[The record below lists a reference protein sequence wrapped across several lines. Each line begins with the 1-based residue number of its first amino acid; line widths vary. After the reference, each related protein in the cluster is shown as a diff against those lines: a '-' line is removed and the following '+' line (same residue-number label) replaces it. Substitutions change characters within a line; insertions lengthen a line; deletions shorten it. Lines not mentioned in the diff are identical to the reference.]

1 MEDGPLS
8 GESMT
13 NPTNIDT
20 LAGTTSTPNGFG
32 PIRLA
37 EARDLAPL
45 SILKLTCFRE
55 TFGPTGFNIT
65 YPPADLIRFEEE
77 AYGHAKIADELAD
90 PEHRTWV
97 VEDADGRLVA
107 YAHAGPCKLP
117 HPWVEDDDLEL
128 CQLYLL
134 RDVQGM
140 GLGKQLLDHVLG
152 LMENAGPGA
161 LWLGVW
167 QGNLKAQHV
176 YAGRGF
182 KVVGDY
188 RFSVGNWHDEE
199 FIMRRG
205 LMPRVIDSIAG

>member
-1 MEDGPLS
+1 
-8 GESMT
+8 MT
-13 NPTNIDT
+13 NFTNTDT
-20 LAGTTSTPNGFG
+20 VAGTSAVKNGFK
-32 PIRLA
+32 PIRVA
-37 EARDLAPL
+37 MVSDLAQL
-45 SILKLTCFRE
+45 STLKLTCFRE

-65 YPPADLIRFEEE
+65 YPPADLARFEVE
-77 AYGHAKIADELAD
+77 AYGHDKIADELSD

-97 VEDADGRLVA
+97 VEDESGALVA

-128 CQLYLL
+128 CQLYLR
-134 RDVQGM
+134 RDVQGR
-140 GLGKQLLDHVLG
+140 GLGKALLDHVMHW
-152 LMENAGPGA
+152 MENAGPGA

-188 RFSVGNWHDEE
+188 RFAVGEWKDEE
-199 FIMRRG
+199 FIMRRAVQ
-205 LMPRVIDSIAG
+205 PRIVDSVAG

>member
-1 MEDGPLS
+1 MG
-8 GESMT
+8 MT
-13 NPTNIDT
+13 KSTNIAFMPADT
-20 LAGTTSTPNGFG
+20 ASTQGFK

-37 EARDLAPL
+37 RYSDLAEL
-45 SILKLTCFRE
+45 SALKLRCFRE
-55 TFGPTGFNIT
+55 TFGPTGFDIT
-65 YPPADLIRFEEE
+65 YPPADLARFEIE
-77 AYGHAKIADELAD
+77 AYGHEKVADELTDRA
-90 PEHRTWV
+90 HRTWV
-97 VEDADGRLVA
+97 VEDESGEMVA

-128 CQLYLL
+128 CQLYLR
-134 RDVQGM
+134 RDAQGR
-140 GLGKQLLDHVLG
+140 GLGKRLLDHVMG
-152 LMENAGPGA
+152 WMESAAPGA

-188 RFSVGNWHDEE
+188 RFSVGEWRDEE

-205 LMPRVIDSIAG
+205 VLPRVVESVRQ

>member
-1 MEDGPLS
+1 MS
-8 GESMT
+8 T
-13 NPTNIDT
+13 TNIDT
-20 LAGTTSTPNGFG
+20 LPGTTAPQHGFE

-37 EARDLAPL
+37 TPRDLVPL
-45 SILKLTCFRE
+45 SALKLQCFRE
-55 TFGPTGFNIT
+55 TFGPTGFNIA
-65 YPPADLIRFEEE
+65 YPPRDLARFERE
-77 AYGHAKIADELAD
+77 AYGHDKVADELAD

-97 VEDADGRLVA
+97 VEDARGALVA

-128 CQLYLL
+128 CQLYLR
-134 RDVQGM
+134 RDVQGR
-140 GLGKQLLDHVLG
+140 GLGKHLLDHVMG
-152 LMENAGPGA
+152 WMENAGPGA

-188 RFSVGNWHDEE
+188 RFSVGEWHDEE

-205 LMPRVIDSIAG
+205 AQPQVLDSRQR